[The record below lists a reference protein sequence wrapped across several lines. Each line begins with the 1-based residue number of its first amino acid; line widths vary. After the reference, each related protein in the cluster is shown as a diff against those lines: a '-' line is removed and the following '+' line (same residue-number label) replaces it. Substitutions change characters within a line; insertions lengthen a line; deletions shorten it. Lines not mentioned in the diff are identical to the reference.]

1 MKLGRLDLLSTPD
14 ENVPEAADENVPPNW
29 GVCRGHP
36 EGLVIPG
43 VWHVMTRITW
53 NVADAV
59 QGGALLATTEV
70 EEGGAVDLVLSH

>member
-1 MKLGRLDLLSTPD
+1 M
-14 ENVPEAADENVPPNW
+14 
-29 GVCRGHP
+29 
-36 EGLVIPG
+36 IPG